1 MQANKMDL
9 DRTFKFLTST
19 NQNNSNKSLIN
30 GFKVNQAKD
39 DASGQSVSDYQI
51 KSIKELNKG
60 GELLSSQEMINYV
73 NQLKHDRDELLNKVD
88 MSSQQNEVKSRME
101 EKISLNE
108 TMIIL
113 QDEVGKSLENM
124 NNTSDYIRQDL
135 TNISITNMTNE
146 NNLEI
151 SQSTLPS
158 DLESLSN
165 PDSYSNDNSILLSNN
180 NKNVTIQTIYD
191 GPIIKTQ
198 TASDTL
204 KKIEEENDFNED
216 QCNKLEE
223 NVSEILGINKDD
235 LDKIEL
241 IKRVEKTQNDSNK
254 FTSVSEFM
262 SNSEDKKILS
272 SQAIIINQMGGS
284 QSSKPSIIDI
294 KKTDYQ
300 TIATNFSSGTP
311 VTDLLKEIKPKR
323 QFNFL
328 SKREIKVLASYLR
341 YNPDEFKFAALKLRL
356 KHHRTTDFAPVY
368 KNGIFIR
375 FAKWEEKLQKDEYFA
390 TKKVKVLII

>member
-1 MQANKMDL
+1 MQVNKTL
-9 DRTFKFLTST
+9 KALNVAKQNKF
-19 NQNNSNKSLIN
+19 NQNLVN
-30 GFKVNQAKD
+30 GLKINQAKD

-51 KSIKELNKG
+51 KSIKELDKG
-60 GELLSSQEMINYV
+60 GELLSSEEMVNYV
-73 NQLKHDRDELLNKVD
+73 NQLKHDRHELLDKVD
-88 MSSQQNEVKSRME
+88 MTSQENEVKSRME
-101 EKISLNE
+101 ERISLNE

-113 QDEVGKSLENM
+113 QDEIGKSLENM
-124 NNTSDYIRQDL
+124 NNVSDYIRQDL

-165 PDSYSNDNSILLSNN
+165 PDSYSNDNSILLSDN
-180 NKNVTIQTIYD
+180 NKNVTIQTKYD

-241 IKRVEKTQNDSNK
+241 IKRVEQTQNDSNK
-254 FTSVSEFM
+254 FISVSEFI

-272 SQAIIINQMGGS
+272 SQAIIINQMGGN
-284 QSSKPSIIDI
+284 QSSNPSIIDI

-300 TIATNFSSGTP
+300 TIATNFSSGTS
-311 VTDLLKEIKPKR
+311 VNDLLKEIKPKR
-323 QFNFL
+323 KFNFL
-328 SKREIKVLASYLR
+328 SKREIKILASYLK
-341 YNPDEFKFAALKLRL
+341 YKPDEFNFVAIKLRL

-368 KNGIFIR
+368 KNGVFIR
-375 FAKWEEKLQKDEYFA
+375 FAKWEDKLQKDEYFA